1 MNGNVSNL
9 PEFLSYIPQY
19 PNCRDL
25 MNYFK
30 RITWDHQLLCKYKPL
45 FISFAVFNALSAL
58 PLVILHSW
66 YEFCV
71 QLATF
76 RRYYLPNIFDTFS
89 SDNRNETNFFGKNL
103 RCNLCGNANK
113 ALNLY
118 CSRLLFWKTN
128 MEKKLHWM
136 DLCTGSFSLKENTR
150 KLCHL
155 RRLFILL
162 GLCIA
167 FERISFY
174 FLGHWNI

>member
-1 MNGNVSNL
+1 
-9 PEFLSYIPQY
+9 
-19 PNCRDL
+19 

-58 PLVILHSW
+58 PLVILHNW
-66 YEFCV
+66 YEFCE

-76 RRYYLPNIFDTFS
+76 RRYYLPKIFDTFS
-89 SDNRNETNFFGKNL
+89 SDNRNETNFFGKKYSIQ
-103 RCNLCGNANK
+103 RIVYTSIDAVFACTSSCVVCCNLCGNANK